1 MTIGTPVKIKDYN
14 VHAVVTKNTSDGV
27 TIRDANGREYFCF
40 ESELVISRK
49 ELVQKMQLLP
59 FWK

>member
-14 VHAVVTKNTSDGV
+14 VHAVVIKSTSDGV

-40 ESELVISRK
+40 ESELVISTK
-49 ELVQKMQLLP
+49 ELVKQ
-59 FWK
+59 

>member
-1 MTIGTPVKIKDYN
+1 
-14 VHAVVTKNTSDGV
+14 V

-49 ELVQKMQLLP
+49 ELVKQ
-59 FWK
+59 